1 SPRWGAILSVA
12 ATQRRFV
19 QLARVLS
26 ARRMVFETSLPL
38 LNVQAPAKT
47 TCKRQYAKKRSVDR
61 LAVEIDIRLPGRQ
74 TSAQNCGEITNGGV
88 WLRQQMITLLC
99 LLHCCRRGRRSLR
112 DTPPFVKERQR
123 MGHPALFCDLLSRI
137 TLTSVGPSFLASSAR
152 AEYRLR

>member
-1 SPRWGAILSVA
+1 MSRPRLKPHANDN
-12 ATQRRFV
+12 T
-19 QLARVLS
+19 
-26 ARRMVFETSLPL
+26 PK
-38 LNVQAPAKT
+38 NVPYTAWVSKF
-47 TCKRQYAKKRSVDR
+47 D
-61 LAVEIDIRLPGRQ
+61 LRLPGRQ